1 MKKKV
6 LIITYYWPPSGGPGV
21 QRWLKFV
28 KYLQDFNISPII
40 ITVDPNNAS
49 YQIIDNTL
57 ENEIPKTVEVY
68 KTKTLEPFNL
78 YKKITHKNEIPYSG
92 FANESKPTITQ
103 KISRFIRGNFFIPDA
118 RKGWNKF
125 AFKKAVELIL
135 EHNIKTV
142 ITTSPPHSS
151 QLVGLKIKNKLN
163 VKWIADLRDPWT
175 DIYYYKELLHT
186 KIAKNIDSK
195 LEKKVLEKADYLI
208 TVSDDIKRIFS
219 DKIKLKNNNKI
230 KVIPNGFDHS
240 DFNKIVENEK
250 KFTITYT
257 GTISDIYDISS
268 FIKVVSSIKFNDD
281 IIIRFVGSITQNI
294 KNDLQ
299 NSNFSNNIEFID
311 FQPHNKSIEF
321 LLKSNMLLLAIPKIK
336 NNKGILTGKLFE
348 YLASKKPIIN
358 IGPIDGDAAKIIDEC
373 KAGNTFD
380 YNDTENLLSFI
391 ENNYRKF
398 LNKENINIDNNNSE
412 KFSRKNLT
420 KLLSDIINE

>member
-219 DKIKLKNNNKI
+219 DKIKLKNNTKI

-373 KAGNTFD
+373 KAGHTFD